1 MDGGIIE
8 ENMDELIVGVVF
20 GAVAGVVGFLFGR
33 KTGGTSG
40 GSVAA
45 SQARPS
51 QPDPSADVGEA
62 FRLALSRI
70 GAYLRENVDA
80 PLAAAFKDRSLS
92 LRRAAEEAVAA
103 IDDLHFFLEDPEGE
117 IGEDDLTRIVKE
129 AVQAFE
135 SEWDASVLFSSK
147 GPVQARVNSESLLD
161 ALYLVLHNA
170 SVFGDGKGV
179 VATVSSD
186 GEWGRVLIQDE
197 GPGFSAEALSRAYD
211 PFYTTSEGGLGLGL
225 SHARRAIELQA
236 GRIHLRNRPDGGA
249 EVEISVPLA

>member
-1 MDGGIIE
+1 ME
-8 ENMDELIVGVVF
+8 ALIVGVVV
-20 GAVAGVVGFLFGR
+20 GAVAGIVGFLFGK
-33 KTGGTSG
+33 KTGGTSA
-40 GSVAA
+40 GSVGVPP
-45 SQARPS
+45 ARPS
-51 QPDPSADVGEA
+51 QSDESADVAEA

-80 PLAAAFKDRSLS
+80 PLAAAFKDRSQS

-103 IDDLHFFLEDPEGE
+103 IDDLHFFLEDPDGE
-117 IGEDDLTRIVKE
+117 VGEDDLTRIVKE
-129 AVQAFE
+129 AVQAYE

-147 GPVQARVNSESLLD
+147 GPVQAHVNSESLLD

-170 SVFGDGKGV
+170 SVFGNGKGV

-197 GPGFSAEALSRAYD
+197 GPGFSAEALSKAYD

-225 SHARRAIELQA
+225 SHARRAVELQA
-236 GRIHLRNRPDGGA
+236 GRIHLRNRPNGGA